1 MKSDDHIW
9 EIRNPDGGAMGLEF
23 SRALMAAH
31 EHVLAH
37 ALPERI
43 DVEVRT
49 SAGGLVARAEELAS
63 EVSTPMARL
72 DLHGEG
78 IVREN
83 VWPSEEDIGK
93 PVILAGG
100 EVGIL
105 RSWWNADDH
114 REWTWTLELHNKV

>member
-1 MKSDDHIW
+1 MTDEDHIW

-23 SRALMAAH
+23 SRGRMAAH
-31 EHVLAH
+31 DRVLAH

-43 DVEVRT
+43 DVEVRDG
-49 SAGGLVARAEELAS
+49 AGRLVARADGLEAEA
-63 EVSTPMARL
+63 STPMARL
-72 DLHGEG
+72 DLHGG
-78 IVREN
+78 RVVREN

-100 EVGIL
+100 EIGIL

-114 REWTWTLELHNKV
+114 REWNWTLELHNKV